1 MITIWAKVVSYHDW
15 HFYDDFIFLTV
26 EIFGCLHHVD
36 DLFQPCA
43 NMVWSVN
50 GSIGFPPI
58 LCSFYRQRMLV
69 AFQKVQAA
77 TILQWVVVIVEKAF
91 SRLDVLLNFS
101 PISLHELL
109 CATSDGFR
117 SLVFLFL
124 FLGSPL
130 CVLHFRVWSFVWT
143 SILSLFNIYIFL
155 LLFTCQVF
163 FLVLNLTIF
172 KEIEN
177 TYH

>member
-1 MITIWAKVVSYHDW
+1 
-15 HFYDDFIFLTV
+15 
-26 EIFGCLHHVD
+26 
-36 DLFQPCA
+36 
-43 NMVWSVN
+43 MVCSVN
-50 GSIGFPPI
+50 GSRGFCLSI
-58 LCSFYRQRMLV
+58 LCSFYRQRVLV
-69 AFQKVQAA
+69 AFKKVQAA
-77 TILQWVVVIVEKAF
+77 TILQWEFVIVEKAF
-91 SRLDVLLNFS
+91 SRLDVLLHFS
-101 PISLHELL
+101 PISLHDLL
-109 CATSDGFR
+109 CATGDGFR

-130 CVLHFRVWSFVWT
+130 CILHFQGWSFVWT
-143 SILSLFNIYIFL
+143 SILSLFNFFFL